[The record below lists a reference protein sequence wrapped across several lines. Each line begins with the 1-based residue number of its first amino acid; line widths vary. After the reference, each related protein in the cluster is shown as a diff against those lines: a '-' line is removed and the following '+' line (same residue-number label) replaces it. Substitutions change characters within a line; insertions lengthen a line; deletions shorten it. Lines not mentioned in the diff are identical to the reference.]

1 MRRRWRGGIVVTL
14 CAACAASVAIALA
27 AVFVFLCIFAL
38 PVFMDGQGFAVITGF
53 WQPAAGVYG
62 VLPML
67 QASMCV
73 AGTALILGFPLAM
86 GICCGM
92 NGLAPE
98 GVAQV
103 FRGLVRCLTAVPT
116 VVYGF
121 AALFLLVPL
130 VREAA
135 GRGTGLCWLTA
146 SLVLALL
153 VVPTMVLV
161 MEAGMGP
168 VAERVRLT
176 GAAMG
181 FTRGQVLV
189 HMVLPLCKRHM
200 AGAAALGFGR
210 AMGDTLLPLM
220 LAGNAVQTPGSPLES
235 VRTLTAHIA
244 LVLAT
249 DSRSGTYGSL
259 FVAGCLLL
267 LLNLAVQV
275 VLRVLAR
282 YGARYGARY
291 RVRDGVRGTSQH
303 GGRA

>member
-1 MRRRWRGGIVVTL
+1 MLRRWKGGVVTTV
-14 CAACAASVAIALA
+14 CALCAASVALALVA
-27 AVFVFLCIFAL
+27 IFAFLCLFAL
-38 PVFMDGQGFAVITGF
+38 PVFMDGQGFAVIAGDWKPATGS
-53 WQPAAGVYG
+53 YG

-67 QASMCV
+67 QASMGV
-73 AGTALILGFPLAM
+73 AGIALVIGFPLSL

-92 NGLAPE
+92 NGFAPS
-98 GVAQV
+98 GVGQM

-168 VAERVRLT
+168 TVERVRLT

-181 FTRGQVLV
+181 LNRGQVMV
-189 HMVLPLCKRHM
+189 HMVLPLCWRHM

-210 AMGDTLLPLM
+210 AMGTRCCLSCLPVTRCSHRGHLWKASGH
-220 LAGNAVQTPGSPLES
+220 LPPTSHSSLRRIAAVEPTVRCSWPG
-235 VRTLTAHIA
+235 V
-244 LVLAT
+244 
-249 DSRSGTYGSL
+249 
-259 FVAGCLLL
+259 FCCF
-267 LLNLAVQV
+267 
-275 VLRVLAR
+275 
-282 YGARYGARY
+282 
-291 RVRDGVRGTSQH
+291 
-303 GGRA
+303 

>member
-1 MRRRWRGGIVVTL
+1 MLRRWKGGVVTTV
-14 CAACAASVAIALA
+14 CALCAASVALALVA
-27 AVFVFLCIFAL
+27 IFAFLCLFAL
-38 PVFMDGQGFAVITGF
+38 PVFMDGQGFAVIAGDWKPATGS
-53 WQPAAGVYG
+53 YG

-67 QASMCV
+67 QASMGV
-73 AGTALILGFPLAM
+73 AGIALVLGFPFSL

-92 NGLAPE
+92 NGLAPS
-98 GVAQV
+98 GVGQM

-168 VAERVRLT
+168 TVERVRLT

-181 FTRGQVLV
+181 LNRGQVMV
-189 HMVLPLCKRHM
+189 HMVLPLCWRHM

-220 LAGNAVQTPGSPLES
+220 LAGNAVQSPGSPLES

-267 LLNLAVQV
+267 LLNLAVQL

-282 YGARYGARY
+282 SGAQF
-291 RVRDGVRGTSQH
+291 RGRT
-303 GGRA
+303 